1 MSFRLDF
8 QNVIFSYDSEFTL
21 GPVDLCFNEGKI
33 TVILGRSG
41 SGKSTVLRLAAGLLE
56 PHQGQIQ
63 RPNSLVSHGRTSLYS
78 MVFQDYVLYPHLKVS
93 DNVTLPFQ
101 VSKDAKADRLR
112 KAQDLLPRLR
122 LTHLW
127 NRKIWELSGGE
138 RQRVAIL
145 KVIVSG
151 APIWLMD
158 EPLSNLDERHRL
170 DLRSVIYDKQR
181 ESGATL
187 LYVTHELPDAFA
199 MADMLVVVEN
209 GAILQSGPV
218 PELLDHPQDLRVG
231 RFLSSPP
238 ANELP
243 GHLETKSGQVQ
254 IAFGEAGS
262 IFFRKSSNLA
272 ENVREEIVAL
282 VSPEDVVLGYDY
294 SGNVPGLQI
303 VGTVNLVEIGQKRCL
318 IECQT
323 SLGIVRLF
331 TSRDN
336 EPRRRENLHLFLP
349 QHAFRIFDAST
360 NRPIHASV
368 TADVTA
374 DIL

>member
-1 MSFRLDF
+1 MSFRLNF
-8 QNVIFSYDSEFTL
+8 QNVIFSYDSEFSL
-21 GPVDLCFNEGKI
+21 GPVDLSFDEGKI
-33 TVILGRSG
+33 TVILGHSG

-63 RPNSLVSHGRTSLYS
+63 RPSNSLVSQGRTSLYS
-78 MVFQDYVLYPHLKVS
+78 MVFQDYILYPHLKVS

-101 VSKDAKADRLR
+101 VSKYAKADRLR
-112 KAQDLLPRLR
+112 KAHDLLPRLR

-158 EPLSNLDERHRL
+158 EPLSNLDERNRL
-170 DLRSVIYDKQR
+170 ELRSVIYDSQR

-199 MADMLVVVEN
+199 MADMMVVIEN

-262 IFFRKSSNLA
+262 LTFRNNSNLA
-272 ENVREEIVAL
+272 ENFQVEILAL
-282 VSPEDVVLGYDY
+282 ISPEEVVFGDDH
-294 SGNVPGLQI
+294 SENVPGLQI
-303 VGTVNLVEIGQKRCL
+303 FGTVKLVEIGQKRCL
-318 IECQT
+318 VECQT
-323 SLGIVRLF
+323 SLGLVRLF
-331 TSRDN
+331 TSRNNDLYRTEKLN
-336 EPRRRENLHLFLP
+336 LFLP

-360 NRPIHASV
+360 NRPINDFG
-368 TADVTA
+368 TT